1 MTALEY
7 LHLPP
12 DCPPPQLRGAPFR
25 AVVVIEAQVT
35 PEWRASISKW
45 LVESGCLYM
54 MAWGTDCSLWDDSV
68 DYANLDKLECGD
80 IPDDSFVMTTWH
92 PSEPLEEVFWFCEYT
107 ARHST
112 VDLDRKILIHISIVE
127 RDAELLDAYQRAAQ
141 V

>member
-1 MTALEY
+1 
-7 LHLPP
+7 
-12 DCPPPQLRGAPFR
+12 
-25 AVVVIEAQVT
+25 
-35 PEWRASISKW
+35 
-45 LVESGCLYM
+45 
-54 MAWGTDCSLWDDSV
+54 
-68 DYANLDKLECGD
+68 
-80 IPDDSFVMTTWH
+80 MTTWH